1 MNLMTYLADGKIV
14 LMDGA
19 MGTELDRRNVPM
31 HGKAWSAAAMT
42 THPKE
47 VCSVHADYIRGGAHM
62 HITNSFALARHV
74 LEPAGFG
81 DEVESFNAL
90 SVSLC
95 RDTLGEHD
103 AQAPQWLA
111 GSLSTFSAQSDRS
124 RLPDPVKLQA
134 NYEEQAKIL
143 SDAGVDL
150 FTLEMLC
157 DTGLTRAALNAT
169 LPFGLP
175 IILGFTCKW
184 DGKGP
189 GVLTRSD
196 EMGLSPLHLDT
207 VLTELLP
214 ELPAD
219 ASIIMSIMHSD
230 LDVSDAALDVLRK
243 HWSGPVAVYPNSGRF
258 EYPQWQFDEVCA
270 PAEFVDAAQGWID
283 RGVGIIGGCCGVGPA
298 HIAALGQHLAG
309 EAS

>member
-1 MNLMTYLADGKIV
+1 MNLMTYLADGNIV

-19 MGTELDRRNVPM
+19 MGTELDRRDVPM

-42 THPKE
+42 THPAE
-47 VCSVHADYIRGGAHM
+47 VCGVHADYIRGGARM

-81 DEVESFNAL
+81 DDVEAFNAL

-95 RDTLGEHD
+95 RDTLGAHD

-111 GSLSTFSAQSDRS
+111 GSLSTFAAQSDRS

-143 SDAGVDL
+143 AGAGVDL

-157 DTGLTRAALNAT
+157 DAGLTRAALNAT

-184 DGKGP
+184 DGEGP
-189 GVLTRSD
+189 GVLTRAD
-196 EMGLSPLHLDT
+196 EMGLPALDFDD

-214 ELPAD
+214 ELPGD
-219 ASIIMSIMHSD
+219 APIIMSIMHSD
-230 LDVSDAALDVLRK
+230 LDVSDAALDILRK

-258 EYPQWQFDEVCA
+258 EYPQWQFDSVCA
-270 PAEFVDAAQGWID
+270 PDEFVAAAKDWMARD
-283 RGVGIIGGCCGVGPA
+283 VGIIGGCCGIGPD
-298 HIAALGQHLAG
+298 HIAALGQHLAENG
-309 EAS
+309 S